1 LLELVLKEAFAPSK
15 GTTMRTRDLLTLTTL
30 SFFFAGCD
38 SLRAG
43 KDAAL
48 SAAASRIPQAAI
60 EKMDDAAWQGLK
72 STLTLI
78 EDPEALADLAAVA
91 APLTRAAD
99 AAGAPAGRW
108 NFHLIAS
115 AEPNA
120 FALPGGTIGV
130 HSGLFAISANGDEFA
145 GILGHEVGHVVERHG
160 VQGLVARAGAVVALS
175 LLMGDV
181 GGLTQIAM
189 EQAVG
194 LTLLK
199 FSRDNERQADHTGV
213 LLLRKAGYPT
223 RGLPAFFKGL
233 QAIENEKSGNALPT
247 SVQRAMRILSTH
259 PMSQERAAN
268 LDALAKGDQ
277 VAELPAAE
285 KARYL
290 RLRKRVLASVPAELR
305 EKHNALAK
313 AFQGASKPDTGF

>member
-1 LLELVLKEAFAPSK
+1 
-15 GTTMRTRDLLTLTTL
+15 MRTRVLLTSITL

-48 SAAASRIPQAAI
+48 SAVASRVPQAAI

-72 STLTLI
+72 PTLTLI
-78 EDPEALADLAAVA
+78 EDPEALAELAALS

-108 NFHLIAS
+108 AFHIIAS

-130 HSGLFAISANGDEFA
+130 HSGLFAVSESGAELA

-160 VQGLVARAGAVVALS
+160 VQGLVARAGAAAALT

-181 GGLTQIAM
+181 GALTHIAL

-213 LLLRKAGYPT
+213 LLLRQAGYPT
-223 RGLPAFFKGL
+223 RGLPAFFEGL
-233 QAIENEKSGNALPT
+233 QAIESGKSGTALPT

-259 PMSQERAAN
+259 PMSDERAAR
-268 LDALAKGDQ
+268 LDALAKQDP
-277 VAELPAAE
+277 VTELPAAE

-290 RLRKRVLASVPAELR
+290 RLRARVLAAVPADLR
-305 EKHNALAK
+305 QKHEALAK
-313 AFQGASKPDTGF
+313 AFQSSSKADAGF